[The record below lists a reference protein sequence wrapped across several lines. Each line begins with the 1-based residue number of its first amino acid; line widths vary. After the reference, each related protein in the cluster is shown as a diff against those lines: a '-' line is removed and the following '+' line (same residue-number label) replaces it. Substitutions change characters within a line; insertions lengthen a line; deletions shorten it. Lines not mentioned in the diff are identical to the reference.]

1 VYSVSRCLEEAKAQT
16 ESSHIQ
22 QEETE
27 DEEQTEKQTEE
38 DPAEMEDEAEL
49 CWRVMQISAMK
60 LKARR
65 REPILLRRVLVQNT
79 LRAARAAA
87 RASYP
92 VPPPS
97 AVLSSPR

>member
-1 VYSVSRCLEEAKAQT
+1 
-16 ESSHIQ
+16 
-22 QEETE
+22 
-27 DEEQTEKQTEE
+27 
-38 DPAEMEDEAEL
+38 MEDEADL

-65 REPILLRRVLVQNT
+65 RDTTPLLRRVLVQNT